1 MLYYSFAFNVL
12 IINII
17 EVGLFLFL
25 LSIVYCVI
33 C

>member
-17 EVGLFLFL
+17 EVGLFLFYFL
-25 LSIVYCVI
+25 LCIV
-33 C
+33 

>member
-1 MLYYSFAFNVL
+1 MLYYSCMFNVL

-17 EVGLFLFL
+17 EVELFLLL

-33 C
+33 Y